1 MTLIEEFQALNIRD
15 GSIVA
20 IGVFDGLHIG
30 HLTLLRR
37 LREES
42 RRLHLEPVV
51 MTFRNHPNSVLRR
64 NFVTRYLI
72 SVEERIDRIKRLG
85 LENIV
90 PVDFD
95 AELSKLKVE
104 SFVNLLIK
112 TIKMKV
118 LVVGPDFVVGHNREG
133 TISVLKNLGRKL
145 GFSVMVIPQIFDSNE
160 KIVSS
165 TAIREAISCGTMERA
180 SLMLGYNYSMHGK
193 IVRGAGIGK
202 ELGFPTANI
211 EVSDQILVPRD
222 GIYATFATLAN
233 SKGKYMSVTS
243 IGNRPTFD
251 DNLHSVETFI
261 LGLQSDIYGSILK
274 LEFVSWLRD
283 QVKYV
288 NIEDLKD
295 QIDKDVQIA
304 KEILEKY
311 LV

>member
-30 HLTLLRR
+30 HLTLLKR
-37 LREES
+37 LGEES
-42 RRLHLEPVV
+42 IRLHLEPVV

-145 GFSVMVIPQIFDSNE
+145 GFSVMMIPQIFDSNE

-222 GIYATFATLAN
+222 GIYATFATLDN

-304 KEILEKY
+304 KKILENT
-311 LV
+311 

>member
-1 MTLIEEFQALNIRD
+1 MALIEEFQALNIRD

-30 HLTLLRR
+30 HLTLLKR
-37 LREES
+37 LGEES

-85 LENIV
+85 FENIV
-90 PVDFD
+90 TVDFD

-118 LVVGPDFVVGHNREG
+118 LVVGPDYVMGHNREG

-304 KEILEKY
+304 KKILENT
-311 LV
+311 

>member
-30 HLTLLRR
+30 HLTLLKR

-72 SVEERIDRIKRLG
+72 SVEERIDRIRRLG

-118 LVVGPDFVVGHNREG
+118 LVVGPDFVMGHNREG
-133 TISVLKNLGRKL
+133 TISVLNNLGRKL

-180 SLMLGYNYSMHGK
+180 SLMLGYNYSIHGK

-233 SKGKYMSVTS
+233 GKGKYMSVTS

-251 DNLHSVETFI
+251 DNRHSVETFI

-304 KEILEKY
+304 KKILENT
-311 LV
+311 

>member
-30 HLTLLRR
+30 HLTLLKR
-37 LREES
+37 LGEES
-42 RRLHLEPVV
+42 IRLHLEPVV

-118 LVVGPDFVVGHNREG
+118 LVVGPDFVMGHNREG

-145 GFSVMVIPQIFDSNE
+145 GFSVMVIPHIFDSNE

-304 KEILEKY
+304 KKILENT
-311 LV
+311 

>member
-30 HLTLLRR
+30 HLTLLKR
-37 LREES
+37 LGEES
-42 RRLHLEPVV
+42 IRLHLEPVV

-85 LENIV
+85 FENIV
-90 PVDFD
+90 TVDFD

-118 LVVGPDFVVGHNREG
+118 LVVGPDFVMGHNREG

-145 GFSVMVIPQIFDSNE
+145 GFSVMVIPQIFDRNE

-180 SLMLGYNYSMHGK
+180 SLMLGYNYSIHGK

-233 SKGKYMSVTS
+233 SKYMSVTS
-243 IGNRPTFD
+243 IGNRPTFE
-251 DNLHSVETFI
+251 DNGHSVETFI

-304 KEILEKY
+304 KKILENT
-311 LV
+311 

>member
-15 GSIVA
+15 GSIIA

-233 SKGKYMSVTS
+233 SKYMSVTS
-243 IGNRPTFD
+243 IGNRPTFE
-251 DNLHSVETFI
+251 DNGHSVETFI